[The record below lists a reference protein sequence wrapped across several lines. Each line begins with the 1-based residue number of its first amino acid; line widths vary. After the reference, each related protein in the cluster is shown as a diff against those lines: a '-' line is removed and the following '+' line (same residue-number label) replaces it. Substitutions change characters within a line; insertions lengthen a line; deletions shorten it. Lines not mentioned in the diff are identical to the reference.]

1 MKKYISKLH
10 YITQDLPNR
19 SHVEQVRLACEAGA
33 NWIQYRCLTKND
45 EELISEIHAIESICD
60 DWGATLMLTKHYHL
74 LDQVDAQGVHIE
86 DLNADFIA
94 IRETIG
100 ESKTLGGSATNSEEL
115 KRLQNDGVDY
125 AGYGP
130 FRHTETKPNNYPLLG
145 FEGYRNLKKKHNLE
159 IPIIAIGGVRVSDIE
174 ELLLTDIYG
183 IAVSGAIN
191 LADHPAVTLKAFYNK
206 IY

>member
-45 EELISEIHAIESICD
+45 GELISEIHALESICD
-60 DWGATLMLTKHYHL
+60 DWGATLILTKHYHL
-74 LDQVDAQGVHIE
+74 LDQVDAQGVHME

-94 IRETIG
+94 IRENIG
-100 ESKTLGGSATNSEEL
+100 EGKTLGGSATNPEEL
-115 KRLQNDGVDY
+115 KRLQQSGVDY

-130 FRHTETKPNNYPLLG
+130 FRHTETKLNNYPLLG
-145 FEGYRNLKKKHNLE
+145 FDGYKNLKNLYNIE
-159 IPIIAIGGVRVSDIE
+159 IPVIAVGGVLVNDIE
-174 ELLLTDIYG
+174 GLLQTDIYG
-183 IAVSGAIN
+183 IAASGAIN
-191 LADHPAVTLKAFYNK
+191 LAENPAVTLKAFYNE